1 MNTLQNW
8 NFIFLNVTI
17 VSIHHKKEHI
27 LNSHEITCCSKFVTS
42 KLNKVHK
49 MKLGLLKKLFSKS
62 ALRKLKKIN
71 RGLKIWKIRLW
82 TSLRYFFLQ
91 FCEGAFRKLFTKYS
105 VPPSG
110 YDTVQFI
117 VLKFNANCVKS
128 HIVQF
133 CFSKDQNYLSTS
145 ILLP

>member
-62 ALRKLKKIN
+62 ALRKLKQIN
-71 RGLKIWKIRLW
+71 GGKLKGAQNLTDLKKLMGGK
-82 TSLRYFFLQ
+82 LLGAQAPNNFYF
-91 FCEGAFRKLFTKYS
+91 
-105 VPPSG
+105 
-110 YDTVQFI
+110 
-117 VLKFNANCVKS
+117 
-128 HIVQF
+128 
-133 CFSKDQNYLSTS
+133 
-145 ILLP
+145 